1 MTEAYSIECLQTLR
15 YATSNDY
22 WHNVVPSNIIILLRR
37 GSYREKRFTNA
48 HQTSSLG
55 FILLSSFRKF
65 CRESW
70 CRSWGR
76 KVIGKHRGINSTDDD
91 TVQSRHYFIQPYILS
106 KLFWYIWFVSI
117 NVCTRKKIWHA
128 RTPGHVRGDRK
139 RKIYTF
145 YFFHFSCAKGI
156 AQNVIIEN
164 GNAIP
169 YNLSIENKVKLTL
182 LLFENNS

>member
-1 MTEAYSIECLQTLR
+1 MTEAYSIECVQTLR
-15 YATSNDY
+15 YATSDD

-37 GSYREKRFTNA
+37 ESCREKRFTNA

-76 KVIGKHRGINSTDDD
+76 KIIGKHRGIKSTDDD
-91 TVQSRHYFIQPYILS
+91 TVQSRHYFIQPYTLP
-106 KLFWYIWFVSI
+106 KLFWYIWFVFVI
-117 NVCTRKKIWHA
+117 DWCAWKKYHTRKCRDMSA
-128 RTPGHVRGDRK
+128 GAGRER
-139 RKIYTF
+139 YTYF
-145 YFFHFSCAKGI
+145 LFFHFSCAKGI
-156 AQNVIIEN
+156 ARNVIIEN

-169 YNLSIENKVKLTL
+169 YLSLENKVKLTL
-182 LLFENNS
+182 LFKHNS